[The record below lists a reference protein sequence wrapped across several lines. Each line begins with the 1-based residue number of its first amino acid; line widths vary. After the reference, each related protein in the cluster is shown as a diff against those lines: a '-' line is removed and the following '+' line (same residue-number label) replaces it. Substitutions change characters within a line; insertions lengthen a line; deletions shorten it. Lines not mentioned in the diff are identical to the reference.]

1 MSRSAVTFG
10 RVSACPSRCCCQCAR
25 PSLSGPPACCHHTR
39 RCTSTRPVV
48 DSRPATEYH
57 VRGRVKAAT
66 GNDGE
71 RGGVGASAARVVVAS
86 AGSVCWHAGRV
97 LAKRRGECELTL
109 ISMYSTALN
118 WYRTHT
124 LTCQLSSLLA
134 NGTHTPRSR
143 HFQSPCGCIG
153 ASPIHATVSFC
164 RKGDLTLQNAESHKV
179 FDPSCQSYS
188 REGVCLCGSRSLRLV
203 IRSPPLLQSASTARL
218 WSRLRC
224 RLTFHSVV
232 TVRGDSK

>member
-1 MSRSAVTFG
+1 MRSAVSLRSARLLPSHPSLHVHTSSG
-10 RVSACPSRCCCQCAR
+10 RLSPCDRVSCAWPSQGGDWQRWRA
-25 PSLSGPPACCHHTR
+25 R
-39 RCTSTRPVV
+39 RC
-48 DSRPATEYH
+48 
-57 VRGRVKAAT
+57 
-66 GNDGE
+66 
-71 RGGVGASAARVVVAS
+71 GASAARVVVAS

-124 LTCQLSSLLA
+124 LTCRLSSFLA
-134 NGTHTPRSR
+134 NRTHTPRSR

-203 IRSPPLLQSASTARL
+203 IRSPPLLKVHPQPGSGVACAA
-218 WSRLRC
+218 
-224 RLTFHSVV
+224 
-232 TVRGDSK
+232 G